1 MRAQW
6 EKMLQRVQEETPRIQ
21 TQAQGAGQRIEQRA
35 QEIKDEAQ
43 AARRP

>member
-1 MRAQW
+1 MRAQR
-6 EKMLQRVQEETPRIQ
+6 EKMPRRVREEAPRIQ

-35 QEIKDEAQ
+35 QEIKDEAP